1 MEGYVSD
8 EDIFA
13 DEASCSKVVL
23 SSPKTPIHKESAEV
37 SRLKAMMGGIPPPP
51 EMTNP
56 AIDMSAM
63 LSSWYT
69 NKHLWWDGSLTSA
82 DNVQNKFDVY
92 LNNDCEEVEALR
104 MKIAERRISS
114 ETSSS
119 FVMHE
124 VLTSS
129 AKKRQKRNGWA
140 KSPGSRLSYLA
151 KRRNT
156 FCKRTNDLSKARTIS
171 IIKDDKKKYS
181 QGGQLYLKR
190 ALFQSPDN
198 SDFTTPI
205 PSSKRPRLMS
215 FNDRS
220 QSPIIPKE
228 TFGNTDSKLRTCTRN
243 LESEFDKFK
252 CEKILNPRQ
261 KQLWSRAP
269 LAAITTKLKIL

>member
-1 MEGYVSD
+1 MEGYLSD
-8 EDIFA
+8 QDIFA
-13 DEASCSKVVL
+13 DEADSVVVPC
-23 SSPKTPIHKESAEV
+23 SPKTPVYKESVEV
-37 SRLKAMMGGIPPPP
+37 SRLKALMGGIPPPP

-56 AIDMSAM
+56 AIDMSTM

-69 NKHLWWDGSLTSA
+69 NKHLWWDGSWTTTTS
-82 DNVQNKFDVY
+82 VQKEFDVY
-92 LNNDCEEVEALR
+92 LNHDCEEVEALR

-124 VLTSS
+124 VLTNS

-171 IIKDDKKKYS
+171 IIKDDKKKGS

-198 SDFTTPI
+198 SDFTTPM
-205 PSSKRPRLMS
+205 PHCKRPRLS
-215 FNDRS
+215 FCESSLR
-220 QSPIIPKE
+220 PTMPKE
-228 TFGNTDSKLRTCTRN
+228 TYQNSNSKLRTCTRN
-243 LESEFDKFK
+243 LDSEFDKFK

-269 LAAITTKLKIL
+269 LAAITTKMKIL